1 LIGEGLF
8 SNSDYKV
15 EDHIADYKIELIFNL
30 EADCRIDV
38 GKEGYIIHVSNN
50 TKLDCYD
57 TCSRR
62 ECKASKANS
71 STNVFKSI
79 TGQIAIENYN
89 YIYLTN

>member
-1 LIGEGLF
+1 M
-8 SNSDYKV
+8 
-15 EDHIADYKIELIFNL
+15 
-30 EADCRIDV
+30 
-38 GKEGYIIHVSNN
+38 IHVSNN

-57 TCSRR
+57 TCSRG
-62 ECKASKANS
+62 ECKASKVNS